1 MRVLMLAA
9 GRGTRIS
16 RYLSGRHKST
26 VDIGGEYL
34 IKYTVEQLKAKGIT
48 DIAITVGYQNQ
59 EIRKIL
65 EGQGVTFYYNPFFDV
80 TNSIASA
87 WFARDF
93 IVDDEA
99 IMIMNADVFLEPDLI
114 DDIIAEEHS
123 PILFADESRK
133 EEGDYKFYYENN
145 VLMKYGKELHGAD
158 ITGEYVGVAKIGT
171 DFISIFKE
179 QMEHM
184 INTQQHGVWWENIL
198 YSLVNSHDI
207 LIKEVEGKFWAEVDF
222 IEDYERILRFRDY
235 RLNYNIEVVHLD

>member
-1 MRVLMLAA
+1 
-9 GRGTRIS
+9 
-16 RYLSGRHKST
+16 
-26 VDIGGEYL
+26 
-34 IKYTVEQLKAKGIT
+34 
-48 DIAITVGYQNQ
+48 
-59 EIRKIL
+59 
-65 EGQGVTFYYNPFFDV
+65 
-80 TNSIASA
+80 
-87 WFARDF
+87 
-93 IVDDEA
+93 
-99 IMIMNADVFLEPDLI
+99 
-114 DDIIAEEHS
+114 
-123 PILFADESRK
+123 
-133 EEGDYKFYYENN
+133 
-145 VLMKYGKELHGAD
+145 MKYGKELHGAD